1 MKQNKK
7 YTKFIVNYLKSHH
20 FIRLL
25 VQGGNHKAEASS
37 TEELLEFVKL
47 IKTVHFA

>member
-1 MKQNKK
+1 M
-7 YTKFIVNYLKSHH
+7 KFIANYLKSHH
-20 FIRLL
+20 FIRFMM
-25 VQGGNHKAEASS
+25 QGRNHKAEASS